1 MPVVLHAKYTKMKE
15 QITTPP
21 NILSSTK
28 MIELELG
35 GGVSFFPLINGVELT
50 TTKTHTWY
58 RGPSDKV
65 QLVRYLGSEL
75 LFTKHVLATPRYRYS
90 LF

>member
-1 MPVVLHAKYTKMKE
+1 MKE

-50 TTKTHTWY
+50 TTNTHTWY
-58 RGPSDKV
+58 RGLSDKV

-75 LFTKHVLATPRYRYS
+75 LFTKHETATPRYRYS